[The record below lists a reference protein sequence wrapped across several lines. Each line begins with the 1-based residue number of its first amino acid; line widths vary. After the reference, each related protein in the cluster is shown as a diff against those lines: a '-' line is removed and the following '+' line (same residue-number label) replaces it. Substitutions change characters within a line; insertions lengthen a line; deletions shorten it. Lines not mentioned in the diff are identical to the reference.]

1 MKEFKRISDMEKLFD
16 EVLEAQDSIE
26 KEIENYKNIQEK
38 VQRLEKYYSSKQW
51 KDDFAADERG
61 EIPFSIKRVV
71 LSEDGIYDLLERNK
85 EIMDML
91 DSLDKEEGNST

>member
-1 MKEFKRISDMEKLFD
+1 MKKFKRISDMEKLFD

-38 VQRLEKYYSSKQW
+38 VQRLKKYYSSEQW

-61 EIPFSIKRVV
+61 EIPFSIKRGV

-91 DSLDKEEGNST
+91 DSLDEEEEDST

>member
-1 MKEFKRISDMEKLFD
+1 MKEFKRISEMEKLFD

-38 VQRLEKYYSSKQW
+38 VQRLEKYYASKQW
-51 KDDFAADERG
+51 KEDFAADERG
-61 EIPFSIKRVV
+61 EIPFSIKRGV

-91 DSLDKEEGNST
+91 DSLDKEEENST

>member
-61 EIPFSIKRVV
+61 EIPSHIKRGV

-91 DSLDKEEGNST
+91 NSLDKEEENST

>member
-16 EVLEAQDSIE
+16 EVLEAQDSLE

-61 EIPFSIKRVV
+61 EIPFSIKRGV

-91 DSLDKEEGNST
+91 DSLDKEEENST

>member
-38 VQRLEKYYSSKQW
+38 VQRLERYYSSKQW

-61 EIPFSIKRVV
+61 EIPSSIKRGV

-91 DSLDKEEGNST
+91 NSLDKEEIS

>member
-38 VQRLEKYYSSKQW
+38 VQRLEKYYSSSQ
-51 KDDFAADERG
+51 
-61 EIPFSIKRVV
+61 
-71 LSEDGIYDLLERNK
+71 
-85 EIMDML
+85 
-91 DSLDKEEGNST
+91 

>member
-38 VQRLEKYYSSKQW
+38 VQRLEKYYASSQ
-51 KDDFAADERG
+51 
-61 EIPFSIKRVV
+61 
-71 LSEDGIYDLLERNK
+71 
-85 EIMDML
+85 
-91 DSLDKEEGNST
+91 

>member
-1 MKEFKRISDMEKLFD
+1 MGKYDHIIEMEKLFD
-16 EVLEAQDSIE
+16 EAKRRQTVLEMAIAD
-26 KEIENYKNIQEK
+26 YKNFQPSIQK
-38 VQRLEKYYSSKQW
+38 LEKYYSSNQW

-61 EIPFSIKRVV
+61 EIPFSIKRGV

-91 DSLDKEEGNST
+91 NSLDKEEENST

>member
-16 EVLEAQDSIE
+16 EVMEAQDSIE

-38 VQRLEKYYSSKQW
+38 VQRLEKYYASKQW
-51 KDDFAADERG
+51 KDDFDADERG
-61 EIPFSIKRVV
+61 EIPSHIKRGV

-91 DSLDKEEGNST
+91 DSLDKVEGNST